1 MDNAVT
7 AAIRNMM
14 QMNVKRSIRGFT
26 MTWSVST
33 LGKHLRI
40 AGIILTSLGTPQP
53 NSKARILTLG
63 TMVLGLAFV
72 PACKSRNL
80 NAPN

>member
-26 MTWSVST
+26 MMWSVST

-53 NSKARILTLG
+53 NSKARIFTLG
-63 TMVLGLAFV
+63 TMVFGLAFV
-72 PACKSRNL
+72 SACNCNVS
-80 NAPN
+80 APN